1 MVFFI
6 RLVNLLPISESTRR
20 KSPFYGKSTKKKWL
34 LMKRHAKNSRTL
46 SCPCLN
52 SNRPCAQFLK
62 LRRSCYLLTSSIG
75 FKVTDLLATFI
86 RLSSSKLVQQKQ
98 NAAPAVWHG
107 SSTNVQKLEF
117 YSNFTASWKNLP
129 EFLYFIRQ
137 FKYVWTGCGSGKPA
151 IPRIPH

>member
-1 MVFFI
+1 MLVCYRGWKYYSLRLQPRTQFLLIVFFI
-6 RLVNLLPISESTRR
+6 RLANLLPISESTRR

-75 FKVTDLLATFI
+75 FKVSDLLATFI
-86 RLSSSKLVQQKQ
+86 RLSSPKLVQQKQ
-98 NAAPAVWHG
+98 NDREMLYLLFGMDPVPTG
-107 SSTNVQKLEF
+107 
-117 YSNFTASWKNLP
+117 KN
-129 EFLYFIRQ
+129 
-137 FKYVWTGCGSGKPA
+137 
-151 IPRIPH
+151 